1 MMYWISNSY
10 LTGFHDSEYSGGPET
25 ANGHKDSPVHVVR
38 GWGLVHPHWPRSN
51 LCTCHTH
58 SIVVTQECFI
68 FLMFRNELQVVYV

>member
-25 ANGHKDSPVHVVR
+25 ANGHKDSPVYVVR

-51 LCTCHTH
+51 LYMSYT
-58 SIVVTQECFI
+58 
-68 FLMFRNELQVVYV
+68 

>member
-38 GWGLVHPHWPRSN
+38 GGGSSILIGPGATF
-51 LCTCHTH
+51 TCHTH